1 MRIGSTLQQE
11 GLRQGH
17 SSSPHLFNLVA
28 DVFTK
33 MMSKAAAQGHIS
45 GLLPEVVPGGTLQ
58 YADDTLL
65 LLENNLTKAR
75 NFTWLLTCFEQ
86 VSGMRIN
93 YDKCDTVTL
102 EHLQHS
108 SILQ

>member
-1 MRIGSTLQQE
+1 MMRIGSTLQQE

-65 LLENNLTKAR
+65 LFGK
-75 NFTWLLTCFEQ
+75 Q
-86 VSGMRIN
+86 S
-93 YDKCDTVTL
+93 DK
-102 EHLQHS
+102 S
-108 SILQ
+108 

>member
-65 LLENNLTKAR
+65 LFGK
-75 NFTWLLTCFEQ
+75 Q
-86 VSGMRIN
+86 S
-93 YDKCDTVTL
+93 DK
-102 EHLQHS
+102 S
-108 SILQ
+108 